1 VTRSTQ
7 ALLLTVTG
15 AVLIRMA
22 ADDTYLRYV
31 NTWMQWPLVVCGGL
45 LLLLSASDLLSSPG
59 DAHDEAPHVPRAAWL
74 LFLPSLVLFLVAP
87 PALGAHYAERAQ
99 DTPVAVE
106 AVEPTFA
113 PLPATDPA
121 PVPLEELVVRAAY
134 AGGAQTLVGRR
145 LELTGFV
152 SRDRSGRWYVSRFG
166 ISCCAA
172 DATVTRVVASG
183 ADAPP
188 DDQWVRV
195 VGTHVADT
203 GAGGH
208 ATPELLV
215 ESLERIDPPR
225 NQYR

>member
-22 ADDTYLRYV
+22 VDDTYLRYV
-31 NTWMQWPLVVCGGL
+31 NTWMRWPLLACGGL
-45 LLLLSASDLLSSPG
+45 LLLLSVSDLLSSR
-59 DAHDEAPHVPRAAWL
+59 DEVDEAPHVPRAAWL

-87 PALGAHYAERAQ
+87 PAPGAHYAERAQ

-106 AVEPTFA
+106 AVEPAFT

-134 AGGAQTLVGRR
+134 VGGAETLVGRR
-145 LELTGFV
+145 LEVTGFV
-152 SRDRSGRWYVSRFG
+152 SRDRSGRWYVTRFG

-183 ADAPP
+183 VDAPP

-195 VGTHVADT
+195 VGTHVVDT
-203 GAGGH
+203 GSGGR
-208 ATPELLV
+208 TPPELLV